1 MSWDDGTHAKVK
13 KVHITYD
20 DVIYSIQVTYGTA
33 PQAPLRGSVGPM
45 SAEFTLESN
54 EYITALSDYA
64 LSTQDVITSLT
75 FKTNKKTYG
84 PYGNKYGYQISAAHE
99 KIGKQIAGFHGTEGK
114 ILNSIDVH
122 YAPIPTGTGGSEA
135 QKLDAEGGASGAVW
149 DDGAHDNVKKVS
161 VGQGQDGIAAVK
173 FEYRNGSQVVIGAD
187 RGTPTLLGYE
197 EFELAS
203 DEYITIVEG
212 YYDKILGSDGLTSLT
227 FHTNKNTYG
236 PYGLQGSTHFD
247 IKAEGYKITG
257 FHGRAGDTITAI
269 GVYLAPVGTI
279 PLTPAEPTEKLEDGR
294 TTWDDGV
301 YDKVKKVFIGLGQD
315 GIASVKFEY
324 INGSQ
329 VVYGVEH
336 GTPTLPGFEEIV
348 INYPDE
354 HLVSVE
360 GWYDSSNII
369 LGIQFKTNKK
379 TSDYLGFEFDGTGTE
394 FNLQVQNKII
404 GFHGF
409 SSNHLHSIG
418 AYFVPLPSTTTTI
431 PIVPLKKLGT
441 KWDDSAHE
449 KVKKVFVG
457 LGQDGIAAVKFEY
470 INGSQVVIGV
480 EHGKPTLLGFE
491 EFTLG
496 SYEYITALSAYT
508 KTLNTQDIVTSLTFT
523 TNKKTYGPYG
533 NKSGFQFSFPEE
545 SGKQLAGFHGTSDNV
560 LNSIE
565 VHYAPIPAVQKLDAQ
580 GGTGGTEWDDGSDHD
595 GVTNIT
601 VRINW
606 LGIQYVRFD
615 YVKDGQPKN
624 GGQHGGKS
632 GRGHPLDVVIN
643 HPDEHL
649 VSVEGWYD
657 SSNTIMGIQFKTN
670 QKTSDYMGSGF
681 NEDTGTKFILQ
692 VQDKKIIG
700 FHGFNAGY
708 LNSIGAYFAPLSFT
722 TAIPIV
728 PSKKLGT
735 KWDDGAY
742 KKVTKV
748 FVGLG
753 EDGIA
758 AVKFDYINDSY
769 RVYGV
774 ERGKPT
780 LLGFEEFTLE
790 SYEYITALSGYTKTL
805 SMQDVVTSLT
815 FTTNMKTYGPYG
827 NKSGFLFS
835 FPEETGKQIAGFHG
849 TSDNVLNSID
859 VHYAPIPRLVV
870 QRLNAQGGTG
880 GTEWDDGSDH
890 DGVTNIYVRS
900 NMYGIQYVRFDYA
913 KAGQQKQGDHHG
925 GSTGSRESEREIVIN
940 HPDEQVVSVEGW
952 YDPTNVICRMRF
964 RTNQK
969 IYDILEIVSNG
980 SNPTK
985 FTLKVQDKKIIGFHG
1000 FSSNQLNSIGAYF
1013 APLSSATT
1021 PPIVNPEGA

>member
-336 GTPTLPGFEEIV
+336 GTPTLPGFEEIIKLYKEYYYSAYVETLVTQNVLTTLTFTTNKKIYGPYGNKSGFEIIVPEETGKQIAGFHGISGNVLNTLGGYHAPIPIPPTKKMDAEGGTGGTAWDDGYDHDGVTKIYVRTGGAGVQYVKFDYVKAGQPQQGTLHGVHGSRGLTREIV

-379 TSDYLGFEFDGTGTE
+379 TSDYLGFESDGTGTE
-394 FNLQVQNKII
+394 FTLQVQNKII

-418 AYFVPLPSTTTTI
+418 AYFVPLPSTTSL
-431 PIVPLKKLGT
+431 PIVPSKKLGAV
-441 KWDDSAHE
+441 WDDHTHD

-457 LGQDGIAAVKFEY
+457 LGQDGIASVKFVY
-470 INGSQVVIGV
+470 IDGSYRVYGV
-480 EHGKPTLLGFE
+480 ERGKPTLLGFE

-508 KTLNTQDIVTSLTFT
+508 KTLSTQDVVTSLTFT

-533 NKSGFQFSFPEE
+533 NKSGLLFSFPEE
-545 SGKQLAGFHGTSDNV
+545 TGKQIAGFHGTSDSV

-580 GGTGGTEWDDGSDHD
+580 GSTGGTEWDDGSDHD
-595 GVTNIT
+595 GVTNICLGF
-601 VRINW
+601 NW
-606 LGIQYVRFD
+606 LGIRQVMFS
-615 YVKDGQPKN
+615 YVKDEETKQGS
-624 GGQHGGKS
+624 QHGLKDR
-632 GRGHPLDVVIN
+632 RGQTIDIVIN
-643 HPDEHL
+643 HPDEYL

-657 SSNTIMGIQFKTN
+657 SSNTIMGIKFETN
-670 QKTSDYMGSGF
+670 QKIHDYMGLMNAS
-681 NEDTGTKFILQ
+681 GTKFSLQ
-692 VQDKKIIG
+692 VQDKKI
-700 FHGFNAGY
+700 
-708 LNSIGAYFAPLSFT
+708 
-722 TAIPIV
+722 V
-728 PSKKLGT
+728 
-735 KWDDGAY
+735 
-742 KKVTKV
+742 
-748 FVGLG
+748 
-753 EDGIA
+753 
-758 AVKFDYINDSY
+758 
-769 RVYGV
+769 
-774 ERGKPT
+774 
-780 LLGFEEFTLE
+780 
-790 SYEYITALSGYTKTL
+790 
-805 SMQDVVTSLT
+805 
-815 FTTNMKTYGPYG
+815 
-827 NKSGFLFS
+827 
-835 FPEETGKQIAGFHG
+835 
-849 TSDNVLNSID
+849 
-859 VHYAPIPRLVV
+859 
-870 QRLNAQGGTG
+870 
-880 GTEWDDGSDH
+880 
-890 DGVTNIYVRS
+890 
-900 NMYGIQYVRFDYA
+900 
-913 KAGQQKQGDHHG
+913 
-925 GSTGSRESEREIVIN
+925 
-940 HPDEQVVSVEGW
+940 
-952 YDPTNVICRMRF
+952 
-964 RTNQK
+964 
-969 IYDILEIVSNG
+969 
-980 SNPTK
+980 
-985 FTLKVQDKKIIGFHG
+985 GFHG
-1000 FSSNQLNSIGAYF
+1000 FSTAFLHSVGAYF
-1013 APLSSATT
+1013 APLSSTTTT
-1021 PPIVNPEGA
+1021 PIVTPKELEAKGGESES